1 MIVTGRHLPRRMFL
15 KGMGAAIALPALD
28 AMTPAFASAA
38 GRAEAFGGGGAP
50 LRLAFTYAPNGV
62 TMADWTPSAAGTGF
76 EYSRILKPLEAFRED
91 TLVLSGLA
99 HKNGNALGDGPGDHA
114 RAAASYLTGVHP
126 RKTAGADIQNGISVD
141 QVAAKHLSGQ
151 TRLSSLELGCDD
163 SRTVG
168 NCDSGYSCAYT
179 NSLAW
184 RGPNTPMPPET
195 NPRLVFERLFGD
207 IDTSVPPETRARRLL
222 HRRSILDLVTARTG
236 ELMANLGPSDR
247 RKLDEYLS
255 SIREIER
262 RIERS
267 EKDMTGL
274 TPGIDK
280 PTGIPVLYADYVNLM
295 FDLQVVAFQTD
306 VTRVVTMMMGREGS
320 MRTYPEIGVADP
332 HHPLTH
338 HRNNPEWIEKV
349 TQVNAHHMALFAGF
363 VKKMKA
369 TPDGDGTLLDHTVIV
384 YGSGLSDGN
393 RHTHNDLPVLLVGR
407 GGGLKL
413 GRHVVYAKD
422 TPMTNLYLTLLDR
435 MGVQTE
441 QLGDST
447 GAIDHLTDV

>member
-1 MIVTGRHLPRRMFL
+1 MIVTRRHLPRRLFL

-28 AMTPAFASAA
+28 AMTPAFAAGA
-38 GRAEAFGGGGAP
+38 GRAASAP
-50 LRLAFTYAPNGV
+50 ASPTRLAFTYVPNGV
-62 TMADWTPSAAGTGF
+62 TMADWTPATDGVGF
-76 EYSRILKPLEAFRED
+76 QYSRILKPLEAFRED

-99 HKNGNALGDGPGDHA
+99 HKNGAALGDGPGDHA
-114 RAAASYLTGVHP
+114 RAGASYLTGVHP

-141 QVAAKHLSGQ
+141 QIAAQHLAGQ
-151 TRLSSLELGCDD
+151 TRFGSLELGCDD

-184 RGPNTPMPPET
+184 RGPATPMPPET

-207 IDTSVPPETRARRLL
+207 IDTSLSPETRARRLM
-222 HRRSILDLVTARTG
+222 HRRSILDLVTARTSQLLG
-236 ELMANLGPSDR
+236 DLGPSDR

-255 SIREIER
+255 SIREIEM
-262 RIERS
+262 RIERA

-274 TPGIDK
+274 TPSIDK
-280 PTGIPVLYADYVNLM
+280 PTGVPVQYADYVNLM
-295 FDLQVVAFQTD
+295 CDLQIVAFQTD
-306 VTRVVTMMMGREGS
+306 STRVVTMMMGREGS
-320 MRTYPEIGVADP
+320 MRTYPEIGVPDP

-349 TQVNAHHMALFAGF
+349 TQVNTLHMELFAGF
-363 VKKMKA
+363 IKKLKA
-369 TPDGDGTLLDHTVIV
+369 TPDGDGTLLDHSIVV

-393 RHTHNDLPVLLVGR
+393 RHTHNDLPVLIV
-407 GGGLKL
+407 GGGGDLKL
-413 GRHVVYAKD
+413 GRHIVYPKD

-435 MGVQTE
+435 MGVHPE
-441 QLGDST
+441 AIGDST
-447 GAIDHLTDV
+447 GRVDHLTEV

>member
-1 MIVTGRHLPRRMFL
+1 MIVTRKHLHRRSFL
-15 KGMGAAIALPALD
+15 KGMGAVVALPVLD

-38 GRAEAFGGGGAP
+38 QLRKAP
-50 LRLAFTYAPNGV
+50 VRLAFTYVPNGI
-62 TMADWTPSAAGTGF
+62 TMADWTSAGSGGGF
-76 EYSRILKPLEAFRED
+76 QFSRIIKPLEAFRSD
-91 TLVLSGLA
+91 LMVVSGLA
-99 HKNGNALGDGPGDHA
+99 HKNGAALGDGPGDHA

-141 QVAAKHLSGQ
+141 QIAAQHLAEE
-151 TRLSSLELGCDD
+151 TRFASLELGCDD

-184 RGPNTPMPPET
+184 RSPTTPMPPET

-207 IDTSVPPETRARRLL
+207 IDTSLAPEVRARRLRY
-222 HRRSILDLVTARTG
+222 RRSILDMVGERTSSLASG
-236 ELMANLGPSDR
+236 LGPSDK

-267 EKDMTGL
+267 EQDLTGL

-280 PTGIPVLYADYVNLM
+280 PTGIPVDYPDYVKLM
-295 FDLQVVAFQTD
+295 FDLQLIAFQTD
-306 VTRVVTMMMGREGS
+306 QTRVITMMMGREGS

-338 HRNNPEWIEKV
+338 HRGNPEWIEKV
-349 TQVNAHHMALFAGF
+349 TQVNELHMRLFADF
-363 VKKMKA
+363 IAKMKG
-369 TPDGDGTLLDHTVIV
+369 TPDGDGSLLDHSMIV

-393 RHTHNDLPVLLVGR
+393 RHTHDDLPILLVGHGAGMR
-407 GGGLKL
+407 MGS
-413 GRHVVYAKD
+413 HVAYPTQ

-435 MGVQTE
+435 MGVPAE
-441 QLGDST
+441 QIGDST
-447 GAIDHLTDV
+447 GRIDHLAGS